1 MCTLFVSNE
10 YTWSRVMQL
19 PLSDRA
25 TRLGFDAGALDRL
38 LDRSPSV
45 FAGALVLHSALL
57 GAVLLALVWV

>member
-1 MCTLFVSNE
+1 
-10 YTWSRVMQL
+10 MQL

-25 TRLGFDAGALDRL
+25 MRLGFDGALDRL

-57 GAVLLALVWV
+57 GGVLLALVWMQFS